1 MPKSTA
7 FKKIARREVTQLGCS
22 VSQKVQGSSTGGM
35 RTAQLS
41 SVRSFL
47 ILNSGA
53 RLASI
58 GVGVLQGLSHELD
71 WVFDDIIDRYGP
83 K

>member
-22 VSQKVQGSSTGGM
+22 VSQKVQGRYM

-41 SVRSFL
+41 RVRSFL
-47 ILNSGA
+47 IHNSGV

>member
-22 VSQKVQGSSTGGM
+22 VSQKVQGRYM

-41 SVRSFL
+41 RVRSFL
-47 ILNSGA
+47 IHNSGV

-58 GVGVLQGLSHELD
+58 GVGVLQRLSHELD
-71 WVFDDIIDRYGP
+71 WVFDDINR
-83 K
+83 